1 MLLSNY
7 VDEELSKFIVE
18 REVFDSTLLGVNSD
32 IWGWRSEINFW
43 EKLKEV
49 RFYVVEVWIWVG
61 LAMVSD
67 WDDEFM
73 S

>member
-32 IWGWRSEINFW
+32 IWGWRSEIRFW
-43 EKLKEV
+43 EKLEEV